1 MVKLTYSD
9 NQDLSRTT
17 LLALRRFYE
26 DPANLEK
33 FKEWKR
39 EKQRKEKSNESMAE
53 G

>member
-1 MVKLTYSD
+1 MVKFNYSD
-9 NQDLSRTT
+9 KTDLSRTT

-39 EKQRKEKSNESMAE
+39 KKEEKSNESMAE